1 MKYKIDFQTYSNAL
15 KENKLLGLKCTAC
28 SAVTCP
34 PKMVCGQCASHE
46 QEITQL
52 SGKGEVKT
60 FTTTYVA
67 SLGREAEVPYTLV
80 MVALDEGPWMSGNLV
95 DMEPDRITMDI
106 IGKRVKL
113 GHKVFKGDLYSS
125 FEAARPV
132 FSLS

>member
-15 KENKLLGLKCTAC
+15 KENRLLGLKCDAC
-28 SAVTCP
+28 GAVTCP
-34 PKMVCGQCASHE
+34 PKMVCGQCANHE

-80 MVALDEGPWMSGNLV
+80 MVALDEGPWISGNLV
-95 DMEPDRITMDI
+95 DTDPNRITMDI
-106 IGKRVKL
+106 IGKKVKL
-113 GHKVFKGDLYSS
+113 GHKIFAGDQYSS

-132 FSLS
+132 FSLI